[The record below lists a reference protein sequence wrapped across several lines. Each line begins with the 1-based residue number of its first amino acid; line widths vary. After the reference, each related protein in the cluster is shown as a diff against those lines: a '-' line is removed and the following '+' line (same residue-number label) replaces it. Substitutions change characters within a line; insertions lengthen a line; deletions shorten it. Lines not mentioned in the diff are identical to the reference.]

1 MYLKG
6 NKTHIQPLL
15 LKIILIIFITQI
27 NFNPEK
33 AYAKSKEA
41 DLRNNAKIFTQAQ
54 GLAKKKKWKE
64 AIALLEPL
72 SDRLPKVS
80 LFNLSNY
87 YGRINDFRSEI
98 RHLNTLIELKPQ
110 SPTYHFHRGLAYSRL
125 KSNQRLSQTKFNNEA
140 ISSLQKTIELKPT
153 FRSAYTLL
161 LDLFERTNDS
171 MEARSTL
178 LIMADRFGEKA
189 EYFSKLCRLYIEDE
203 FIDDG
208 IRLCTVAITK
218 APKDPI
224 NHVFLARGYLY
235 KENVKRALSIL
246 SRATELFPKSAK
258 IHEVNGEYHLTKEN
272 FTTAIK
278 YFRKAIAIDTGLAD
292 SHIGLAISLFE
303 EKKYEEALIP
313 YLNACKLKYSKIK
326 EYRQAITRLRGINN
340 FKMSDKY
347 ENQIYKC
354 QNRSLNPRSRTNK

>member
-1 MYLKG
+1 MCLKG
-6 NKTHIQPLL
+6 NKTHTQPLL
-15 LKIILIIFITQI
+15 PKIILIIFITQI
-27 NFNPEK
+27 NFNSEK
-33 AYAKSKEA
+33 AYAKTKES

-54 GLAKKKKWKE
+54 DLAKNKKWKK

-72 SDRLPKVS
+72 SERLPEVS

-87 YGRINDFRSEI
+87 YGRINDFTSEI

-125 KSNQRLSQTKFNNEA
+125 QSSQRLSQTQFNNEA

-161 LDLFERTNDS
+161 LDLFERTNNS
-171 MEARSTL
+171 TEARSTL
-178 LIMADRFGEKA
+178 LIMIDHFGERA

-218 APKDPI
+218 SPKEPI

-235 KENVKRALSIL
+235 KENAKRAQSIL
-246 SRATELFPKSAK
+246 SKATELFPKSAK
-258 IHEVNGEYHLTKEN
+258 VHEVNGEYHLAKKN
-272 FTTAIK
+272 LTTAIK
-278 YFRKAIAIDTGLAD
+278 YFRKAIAIDTNLAD

-303 EKKYEEALIP
+303 KKKYEEALTP
-313 YLNACKLKYSKIK
+313 YLNACKLKHSKIK
-326 EYRQAITRLRGINN
+326 EYRQAITKLRGVNN
-340 FKMSDKY
+340 FKMSEKY

-354 QNRSLNPRSRTNK
+354 QSRSLNPRPRK